1 MKHPYLAVDDYGM
14 GGIWMCID
22 ARSPEE
28 IERLY
33 PELTVFPDPPDFLS
47 PEQLKRFEA
56 ERHFDVDELPRDYL
70 ADLVAAR
77 KREND

>member
-1 MKHPYLAVDDYGM
+1 MKRPYLAVDDYGM
-14 GGIWMCID
+14 GGVWMYID

-28 IERLY
+28 IEGLY

-47 PEQLKRFEA
+47 PKQLKRFEA
-56 ERHFDVDELPRDYL
+56 ERHFDVDEPPRDYL